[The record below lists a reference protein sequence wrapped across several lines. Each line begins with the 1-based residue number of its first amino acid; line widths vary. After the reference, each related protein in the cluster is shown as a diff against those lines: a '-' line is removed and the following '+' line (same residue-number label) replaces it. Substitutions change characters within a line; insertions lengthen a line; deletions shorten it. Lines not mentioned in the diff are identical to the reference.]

1 MLLGDKNGSW
11 LVSSR
16 GQATPILLFT
26 TTTPRYRCAG
36 VAGRRG
42 CYEPTMSRVGQK
54 GGGLS

>member
-1 MLLGDKNGSW
+1 MLLEDKNVSW

-16 GQATPILLFT
+16 GQATPILSFM
-26 TTTPRYRCAG
+26 TTPRYRCLG

-42 CYEPTMSRVGQK
+42 CYEPMSEVGQK